1 MPGAAL
7 NEMDMLKSRVLLGLG
22 AGMLFLLAG
31 LLSGLVAPQDS
42 GVEALWPANAV
53 VLGLMI
59 VRKRWR
65 GELAAVIVGGV
76 IASLALH
83 GIGGSP
89 PVMAVLW
96 TGANALEWAIAY
108 TLLRRLWDDGELL
121 DHSGNIFALLA
132 ACSAALLVTSNVGAL
147 GLNLAY
153 HVPYAGG
160 MMSWFASHLLSYL
173 LVTPAVVI
181 VGQLVSGRRLRGL
194 DGRAVGELAAILGL
208 VAAISSYVFFMTRLP
223 MTFAV
228 VPFVLLA
235 TFRFRA
241 PGAVAAMAILTVIS
255 AYATATGHGM
265 IAHTLSDPAQRI
277 VMLQTFLGGTFLA
290 ALPLAA
296 MLNERDIHAEDA
308 RMLAD
313 HFRSVVE
320 NLSEVIFRIDRDGR
334 WAYLNPAWEML
345 SGVPIRE
352 SIGRRWSER
361 FAEEDQAKLKEESSA
376 VLNGQ
381 MDSIRRALRFD
392 TPTGPRWVELLVQA
406 LHDSDGRVSG
416 ATGTLRDIHD
426 RKQREET
433 VIIARRRAEQR
444 AREATLLATTDELT
458 GIANRRAFMN
468 QLQREIAGA
477 AEFGWPLAVALF
489 DVDHFKLVN
498 DRYGHA
504 VGDRVL
510 QQVARRAAG
519 IVRAGDLVGRVGGEE
534 FGIVMPGA
542 SAEDASRVAERLRE
556 AMSVV
561 DPDEVGL
568 PSVTVSIGIAS
579 RQRQRDATTLL
590 AAADAALYSAKDA
603 GRNRVRIAA

>member
-7 NEMDMLKSRVLLGLG
+7 NEIGEWGTRVRLGLG
-22 AGMLFLLAG
+22 SALLFLLAG
-31 LLSGLVAPQDS
+31 MLSGLVSPQSS
-42 GVEALWPANAV
+42 GLEGLWPPNAA

-59 VRKRWR
+59 VRRRWR
-65 GELAAVIVGGV
+65 SELLTIIAGG
-76 IASLALH
+76 IAGSLALH
-83 GIGGSP
+83 IYDHSP
-89 PVMAVLW
+89 WVMATLW
-96 TGANALEWAIAY
+96 TGANALEWVLAY
-108 TLLRRLWDDGELL
+108 MLLRRMWHDGDLL
-121 DHSGNIFALLA
+121 DRSGNIFALLA
-132 ACSAALLVTSNVGAL
+132 ACSMALLATSNLGAL
-147 GLNLAY
+147 GLLLAY
-153 HVPYAGG
+153 DVPYVEGVL
-160 MMSWFASHLLSYL
+160 SWFASHLLSYL

-194 DGRAVGELAAILGL
+194 DGRAAGELAAILTL
-208 VAAISSYVFFMTRLP
+208 VAAVSIYVFYITRLP

-241 PGAVAAMAILTVIS
+241 PGAVAAMAILALIA
-255 AYATATGHGM
+255 AYATATGHGV
-265 IAHTLSDPAQRI
+265 IAHVLRDPTQQI
-277 VMLQTFLGGTFLA
+277 VMLQIFLGGTFLA

-320 NLSEVIFRIDRDGR
+320 NLSEVIFRIDRDGC

-345 SGVPIRE
+345 AGVPIRN
-352 SIGRRWSER
+352 SIGRRWTDCFS
-361 FAEEDQAKLKEESSA
+361 EEDQAKLREETKA
-376 VLNGQ
+376 MLAGQ
-381 MDSIRRALRFD
+381 MELIRRALRFD
-392 TPTGPRWVELLVQA
+392 TPTGPRWVELLVKV

-426 RKQREET
+426 RKRREEG
-433 VIIARRRAEQR
+433 VIIARRRAEER

-477 AEFGWPLAVALF
+477 AEYGWPLTVALF
-489 DVDHFKLVN
+489 DVDHFKSVN

-510 QQVARRAAG
+510 QQVARRASG

-568 PSVTVSIGIAS
+568 PNVTVSIGIAA
-579 RQRQRDATTLL
+579 RDRQRDATTLL